1 MCKGY
6 FIVNFIELRST
17 TMQLSIH
24 EVSLRL
30 NLSID
35 TIRRWEKKGL
45 IKADRSDKN
54 HRIFDEDEVKIL
66 LKKLNDKSEAE
77 FKVLKNEIPSPYTAI
92 ELFAGAGGT
101 ALGFEN
107 AGIHHVLLNE
117 FDKNCVETLK
127 YNFPKDTN
135 IINADV
141 HNVDFTSW
149 KNKVD
154 IVQAGF
160 PCQAFSYAGKSM
172 GFEDTRGTLFFEFA
186 RCVKETMPKIAVGEN
201 VKGLLK
207 HDNGRTLQTMIN
219 TLEELG
225 YNVRYK
231 VLRAQYL
238 DVPQKRERL
247 IIIGIRK
254 DLDLPFIFPK
264 EKNYTVSLRAA
275 LKNCP
280 KSEGQ
285 SYPKRK
291 AEILSL
297 IPEGGYWRDLPIGLQ
312 KEYMKGSFYLS
323 GGKTG
328 MARRLSWD
336 EPSLTLTCAPAQ
348 KQTERCHPSETR
360 PLTVREYARIQSFPD
375 SWEFKGSMGAQYKQ
389 IGNAVPVNLSYHI
402 GRCLIAMLNKNYD
415 IKDAIIEDNINFLH
429 QAA

>member
-1 MCKGY
+1 MW
-6 FIVNFIELRST
+6 
-17 TMQLSIH
+17 LSIH
-24 EVSLRL
+24 EVSQKL

-45 IKADRSDKN
+45 IKAERSDKN
-54 HRIFDEDEVKIL
+54 HRMFNDEEVL
-66 LKKLNDKSEAE
+66 LLLNKLNTKTDNSFE
-77 FKVLKNEIPSPYTAI
+77 VLKSKKISNYKAI

-107 AGIHHVLLNE
+107 AGIQHILLNE
-117 FDKNCVETLK
+117 IDKDCVATLK
-127 YNFPKDTN
+127 HNFPKKTQV
-135 IINADV
+135 IHADV
-141 HNVDFTSW
+141 HDVDFSPW
-149 KNKVD
+149 KGKVD

-186 RCVKETMPKIAVGEN
+186 RCVKETKPKIAVGEN

-207 HDNGRTLQTMIN
+207 HDNGRTLTTMVN
-219 TLEELG
+219 ALTELG
-225 YNVRYK
+225 YKVKYK

-247 IIIGIRK
+247 IILAIRK
-254 DLDLPFIFPK
+254 DLDIPFIFPE

-280 KSEGQ
+280 KSIGQ
-285 SYPKRK
+285 VYPKRK

-297 IPEGGYWRDLPIGLQ
+297 VPEGGYWRDLPLKLQ
-312 KEYMKGSFYLS
+312 KEYMKGSFHLS

-348 KQTERCHPSETR
+348 KQTERCHPGETR

-375 SWEFKGSMGAQYKQ
+375 TWEFQGSMSSQYKQ

-402 GRCLIAMLNKNYD
+402 GCCLVEMLDMCSDKE
-415 IKDAIIEDNINFLH
+415 KKCKLS
-429 QAA
+429 

>member
-1 MCKGY
+1 MW
-6 FIVNFIELRST
+6 
-17 TMQLSIH
+17 LSIH
-24 EVSLRL
+24 EVSKKL

-45 IKADRSDKN
+45 IKAERSDKN
-54 HRIFDEDEVKIL
+54 HRMFNDEEVFSL
-66 LKKLNDKSEAE
+66 LNKLNNKSEEE
-77 FKVLKNEIPSPYTAI
+77 FKVLKSENISPYTAI

-107 AGIHHVLLNE
+107 AGIKHILLNE
-117 FDKNCVETLK
+117 IDKDCIATLRH
-127 YNFPKDTN
+127 NFPKGTN
-135 IINADV
+135 IIHADV
-141 HNVDFTSW
+141 HSIDFSPW
-149 KNKVD
+149 KGKVD

-207 HDNGRTLQTMIN
+207 HDNGRTLTTMVN
-219 TLEELG
+219 TLKELG
-225 YNVRYK
+225 YNVQYK

-247 IIIGIRK
+247 IIIAIRN
-254 DLDLPFIFPK
+254 DLNIPFIFPT
-264 EKNYTVSLRAA
+264 EKNFTVSLRSA

-285 SYPKRK
+285 KYPKRK

-297 IPEGGYWRDLPIGLQ
+297 VPEGGYWRDLPVDLQ
-312 KEYMKGSFYLS
+312 KEYMKGSFHLS

-375 SWEFKGSMGAQYKQ
+375 SWKFQGTMSSQYKQ
-389 IGNAVPVNLSYHI
+389 IGNAVPVTLSYHI
-402 GRCLIAMLNKNYD
+402 GCCLVQMLDCLYESFGEEQSLKM
-415 IKDAIIEDNINFLH
+415 
-429 QAA
+429 AAE

>member
-1 MCKGY
+1 MW
-6 FIVNFIELRST
+6 
-17 TMQLSIH
+17 LSVH
-24 EVSLRL
+24 EVSQKL
-30 NLSID
+30 NLSVD

-45 IKADRSDKN
+45 IKAERSDKN
-54 HRIFDEDEVKIL
+54 HRMFNDEEVL
-66 LKKLNDKSEAE
+66 LLLNKLNTKADDNFE
-77 FKVLKNEIPSPYTAI
+77 VLKSKKISNYKAI

-107 AGIHHVLLNE
+107 AGIQHVLLNE
-117 FDKNCVETLK
+117 IDKDCVETLK
-127 YNFPKDTN
+127 HNFSKKIK
-135 IINADV
+135 IIHADV
-141 HNVDFTSW
+141 HNVDFSPW
-149 KNKVD
+149 KGKID

-207 HDNGRTLQTMIN
+207 HDNGRTLTTMVN
-219 TLEELG
+219 ALTELG
-225 YNVRYK
+225 YKVKYK

-247 IIIGIRK
+247 IILAIRK
-254 DLDLPFIFPK
+254 DLDIPFIFPE

-280 KSEGQ
+280 KSIGQ
-285 SYPKRK
+285 VYPKRK

-297 IPEGGYWRDLPIGLQ
+297 VPEGGYWRDLPLKLQ
-312 KEYMKGSFYLS
+312 KEYMKGSFHLS

-348 KQTERCHPSETR
+348 KQTERCHPGETR

-375 SWEFKGSMGAQYKQ
+375 TWEFQGSMSSQYKQ

-402 GRCLIAMLNKNYD
+402 GCCLIEMLD
-415 IKDAIIEDNINFLH
+415 IYNDQRKKYKLS
-429 QAA
+429 

>member
-1 MCKGY
+1 MW
-6 FIVNFIELRST
+6 
-17 TMQLSIH
+17 LSIH
-24 EVSLRL
+24 EVSEKL

-45 IKADRSDKN
+45 IKAERSDKN
-54 HRIFDEDEVKIL
+54 HRMFNDEEVSSL
-66 LKKLNDKSEAE
+66 LDKLNNKSEEE
-77 FKVLKNEIPSPYTAI
+77 FRVLKTKNKSPYTAI

-107 AGIHHVLLNE
+107 AGIKHILLNE
-117 FDKNCVETLK
+117 IDKDCVATLK
-127 YNFPKDTN
+127 HNFPKGTK
-135 IINADV
+135 IIHADV
-141 HNVDFTSW
+141 HSVDFSKW
-149 KNKVD
+149 KDKVD

-207 HDNGRTLQTMIN
+207 HDNGRTLKTMVN
-219 TLEELG
+219 TLKELG
-225 YNVRYK
+225 YKVQYK

-247 IIIGIRK
+247 IIMAIRN
-254 DLDLPFIFPK
+254 DLNIPFIFPI

-275 LKNCP
+275 LKDCP

-297 IPEGGYWRDLPIGLQ
+297 VPEGGYWRDLPIDIQ
-312 KEYMKGSFYLS
+312 KEYMKGSFHLS

-328 MARRLSWD
+328 MARRLSWG

-375 SWEFKGSMGAQYKQ
+375 NWEFQGTMSAQYKQ

-402 GRCLIAMLNKNYD
+402 GCCLVEMLNCLNKTLE
-415 IKDAIIEDNINFLH
+415 KEQTLKM
-429 QAA
+429 AAE

>member
-1 MCKGY
+1 MW
-6 FIVNFIELRST
+6 
-17 TMQLSIH
+17 LSIH
-24 EVSLRL
+24 EVSEKL

-45 IKADRSDKN
+45 IKAERSDKN
-54 HRIFDEDEVKIL
+54 HRMFDDDEVFTL
-66 LKKLNDKSEAE
+66 LNKLTNKTEEE
-77 FKVLKNEIPSPYTAI
+77 FKVLKAESKSPYTAI

-107 AGIHHVLLNE
+107 AGIQHTLLNE
-117 FDKNCVETLK
+117 IDKNCVATLQH
-127 YNFPKDTN
+127 NFPKGTN
-135 IINADV
+135 IIQADV
-141 HNVDFTSW
+141 HNVDFAPW
-149 KNKVD
+149 RGKVD

-186 RCVKETMPKIAVGEN
+186 RCVKETLPKIAVGEN

-207 HDNGRTLQTMIN
+207 HDNGRTLKTMVNALKEI
-219 TLEELG
+219 G
-225 YNVRYK
+225 YNVQYR

-247 IIIGIRK
+247 IIIAIRN
-254 DLDLPFIFPK
+254 DLNIPFIFPT
-264 EKNYTVSLRAA
+264 EKNYTVSLKAA

-285 SYPKRK
+285 AYPKRK
-291 AEILSL
+291 AEILAL
-297 IPEGGYWRDLPIGLQ
+297 VPEGGYWRDLPIDIQ
-312 KEYMKGSFYLS
+312 KEYMKGSFLLS

-328 MARRLSWD
+328 MARRLSWN
-336 EPSLTLTCAPAQ
+336 EPSLTLTCSPAQ

-375 SWEFKGSMGAQYKQ
+375 NWKFQGTITSQYKQ

-402 GRCLIAMLNKNYD
+402 GCCLIKMLDCLNNSS
-415 IKDAIIEDNINFLH
+415 IEEQSLKM
-429 QAA
+429 AAE

>member
-1 MCKGY
+1 MW
-6 FIVNFIELRST
+6 
-17 TMQLSIH
+17 LSIH
-24 EVSLRL
+24 EVSEKL

-45 IKADRSDKN
+45 IKAERSDKN
-54 HRIFDEDEVKIL
+54 HRMFNDDEVFAL
-66 LKKLNDKSEAE
+66 LNKLNNKSEEE
-77 FKVLKNEIPSPYTAI
+77 FKVLKSEIKSPYTAI

-107 AGIHHVLLNE
+107 AGIQHILLNE
-117 FDKNCVETLK
+117 IDKDCVSTLQH
-127 YNFPKDTN
+127 NFPKGTN
-135 IINADV
+135 IVHADV
-141 HNVDFTSW
+141 HNVDFSQW
-149 KNKVD
+149 KGKVD

-207 HDNGRTLQTMIN
+207 HDNGRTLKTMIN
-219 TLEELG
+219 ALKEIG
-225 YNVRYK
+225 YKVQYK

-247 IIIGIRK
+247 IIIAIRN
-254 DLDLPFIFPK
+254 DLNIPFIFPT

-275 LKNCP
+275 LKDCP

-297 IPEGGYWRDLPIGLQ
+297 VPEGGYWRDLPIDIQ
-312 KEYMKGSFYLS
+312 KEYMKGSFHLS

-360 PLTVREYARIQSFPD
+360 PLTIREYARIQSFPD
-375 SWEFKGSMGAQYKQ
+375 NWKFQGTMSSQYKQ

-402 GRCLIAMLNKNYD
+402 GCCLVEMLDCLNNSLEEQPLKM
-415 IKDAIIEDNINFLH
+415 
-429 QAA
+429 AAE

>member
-1 MCKGY
+1 MW
-6 FIVNFIELRST
+6 
-17 TMQLSIH
+17 LSIH
-24 EVSLRL
+24 EVSKKL

-45 IKADRSDKN
+45 IKAERSDKN
-54 HRIFDEDEVKIL
+54 HRMFNDDEVFAL
-66 LKKLNDKSEAE
+66 LNKLNNKSEEE
-77 FKVLKNEIPSPYTAI
+77 FKVLKSEIKSPYTAI

-107 AGIHHVLLNE
+107 AGIQHILLNE
-117 FDKNCVETLK
+117 IDKDCVATLQH
-127 YNFPKDTN
+127 NFPKGTN
-135 IINADV
+135 IIHADV
-141 HNVDFTSW
+141 HNVDFSPW
-149 KNKVD
+149 KGKVD

-207 HDNGRTLQTMIN
+207 HDNGRTLKTMIN
-219 TLEELG
+219 ALKEIG
-225 YNVRYK
+225 YKVQYK

-247 IIIGIRK
+247 IIIAIRN
-254 DLDLPFIFPK
+254 DLNIPFIFPT

-275 LKNCP
+275 LKDCP

-297 IPEGGYWRDLPIGLQ
+297 VPEGGYWRDLPIDIQ
-312 KEYMKGSFYLS
+312 KEYMKGSFHLS

-360 PLTVREYARIQSFPD
+360 PLTIREYARIQSFPD
-375 SWEFKGSMGAQYKQ
+375 NWKFQGTMSSQYKQ

-402 GRCLIAMLNKNYD
+402 GCCLVEMLDCLNNS
-415 IKDAIIEDNINFLH
+415 IEEQPLKM
-429 QAA
+429 AAE